1 MNARETRFCCA
12 RCGAEVAADPRV
24 WRCSCG
30 GPFELAAGQFYEPAD
45 PLRLG
50 EGHTPLVPAE
60 FDGRRLL
67 LKSDQLNPTGSYK
80 DRGAG
85 VMIAWLR
92 EWGVTSVAEDSS
104 GNAGCAVA
112 GYAAAAGMK
121 VKIFTPAS
129 NSPGK
134 SVQMRAY
141 GAEVVP
147 VPGPRMESFHALMR
161 EVEATDLVYAS
172 HNWNPLF
179 IQGLETSAVEILEQL
194 GRAPDWVFAPCGFG
208 TIYLGLAR
216 GFLRMQEAGRIERA
230 PRVVGIQAANCAP
243 VFAAFEAGKDEAE
256 PIESPGETAAEGIA
270 ASAPMRSAAVLEACR
285 KTQGKILAVSEDEI
299 LKAHEDLSRAGFY
312 VEKTSAVVLAGFR
325 QLSGEIEAGEAVVLF
340 LTGHGLK
347 AGAE

>member
-12 RCGAEVAADPRV
+12 RCGAQVSADPRV

-30 GPFELAAGQFYEPAD
+30 GPFELAGGQVYESAD
-45 PLRLG
+45 PLCLG
-50 EGHTPLVPAE
+50 EGNTPLVSAE
-60 FDGRRLL
+60 FDGRTLL

-80 DRGAG
+80 DRGAA

-92 EWGVTSVAEDSS
+92 EWGVQAVAEDSS

-112 GYAAAAGMK
+112 GYAAAAGMNA
-121 VKIFTPAS
+121 KIFTPAS

-134 SVQMRAY
+134 SLQMRAY

-147 VPGPRMESFHALMR
+147 VPGPRMESFDALMK
-161 EVEATDLVYAS
+161 EVEASDRVYAS

-179 IQGLETSAVEILEQL
+179 IQGLESSAVEIFEQL
-194 GRAPDWVFAPCGFG
+194 ARAPDWVFAPCGFG

-216 GFLRMQEAGRIERA
+216 GFLRLREAGRSESV
-230 PRVVGIQAANCAP
+230 PRVIGVQAASCAP
-243 VFAAFEAGKDEAE
+243 VFSAFEAGKDEAE
-256 PIESPGETAAEGIA
+256 PIENPGETAAEGIA

-285 KTQGKILAVSEDEI
+285 TTRGRILAVSEQEI
-299 LKAHEDLSRAGFY
+299 LKAHADLSRAGFY

-325 QLSGEIEAGEAVVLF
+325 QLSGDIPEDRDVVLF

>member
-12 RCGAEVAADPRV
+12 RCGEEVSADPQV

-30 GPFELAAGQFYEPAD
+30 GPFELAGEQLYEPAD

-50 EGHTPLVPAE
+50 EGNTPLVSAE

-92 EWGVTSVAEDSS
+92 EWGVSSVAEDSS

-147 VPGPRMESFHALMR
+147 VPGPRMESFNALME
-161 EVEATDLVYAS
+161 EVTASDLVYAS

-179 IQGLETSAVEILEQL
+179 IQGLESSAVEIFEQL
-194 GRAPDWVFAPCGFG
+194 GHAPDWVFAPCGFG

-216 GFLRMQEAGRIERA
+216 GFLRMKEAGKVDTV
-230 PRVVGIQAANCAP
+230 PRVVGVQAVNCAP
-243 VFAAFEAGKDEAE
+243 VFAAFEAGRDEAE
-256 PIESPGETAAEGIA
+256 PIANPGETAAEGIA
-270 ASAPMRSAAVLEACR
+270 ASAPMRSAAVLDACR
-285 KTQGKILAVSEDEI
+285 QTQGKIVAVSEEEI
-299 LKAHEDLSRAGFY
+299 MKAHADLSRAGFY

-325 QLSGEIEAGEAVVLF
+325 QLSGEIPEDQDVVLF